1 LVIAYVLV
9 LCDAGYEFQKLKE
22 LLRIPEVTEAEVTY
36 GLYDIVCKI
45 DALSMESLKD
55 IILNDIRGI
64 SKIKE
69 TQTLLLF
76 SAK

>member
-1 LVIAYVLV
+1 MVIAYVLV
-9 LCDAGYEFQKLKE
+9 LCDAGYEFQMLKD
-22 LLRIPEVTEAEVTY
+22 LLRIPEVTEAKVTY

-55 IILNDIRGI
+55 IILNDIREI
-64 SKIKE
+64 SKIRE

-76 SAK
+76 